1 MQDNWSRRSVLG
13 ALAATGSGA
22 LIGAPAV
29 HAQSGSN
36 LLERLRSEKVAKV
49 AIAEQPGYSEM
60 LPDGTLTGIGPT
72 VAKTVMNKL
81 GVPKLE
87 GIVVPYGEMIPGLMA
102 GRWDF
107 VSACLSI
114 TQARCKQVLYSPPI
128 VFDPVTAAYTDD
140 LKDPPTSMAEIGERK
155 LQVGIISGGYM
166 VPKMRS
172 LASLEKISI
181 FPDTPALMDGLLAKR
196 IDVALGANLGFTTYQ
211 KLRKVAF
218 NLTKPMT
225 DIKPAGSGP
234 AFRYS
239 DMELFDA
246 FQKEVLAMKK
256 SGEIAKLN
264 EQFGFFYTRDEYDSV
279 TMAEACQRAI

>member
-1 MQDNWSRRSVLG
+1 MQSKWSSRNVLG
-13 ALAATGSGA
+13 ALAAAGGSA
-22 LIGAPAV
+22 LIGAPRV
-29 HAQSGSN
+29 HAQASDN
-36 LLERLRSEKVAKV
+36 LLERLRDAKMAKI
-49 AIAEQPGYSEM
+49 AIAEQPGFSEM

-72 VAKTVMNKL
+72 VAKAVMDKL

-128 VFDPVTAAYTDD
+128 VFDPVTVAYTDD
-140 LKDPPTSMAEIGERK
+140 MKDPPASMAEIGERK

-172 LASLEKISI
+172 LTAIDKISI
-181 FPDTPALMDGLLAKR
+181 FPDTPALMDGLFAKR

-211 KLRKVAF
+211 KQRKSAF
-218 NLTKPMT
+218 NLTKAMT

-234 AFRYS
+234 AFRPG
-239 DMELFDA
+239 DKDLFDA
-246 FQKEVLAMKK
+246 FQEQVLAMKK
-256 SGEIAKLN
+256 SGEIARLN
-264 EQFGFFYTRDEYDSV
+264 EQFGFSYIRDEYDGV
-279 TMAEACQRAI
+279 TMVDACQRAI

>member
-13 ALAATGSGA
+13 ALAAAGGGV

-29 HAQSGSN
+29 HAQTAGN
-36 LLERLRSEKVAKV
+36 LLERLRNEKVVKV
-49 AIAEQPGYSEM
+49 AIAEQPGFSEM
-60 LPDGTLTGIGPT
+60 LPDGSLTGIGPT
-72 VAKTVMNKL
+72 VAKAVMDKL

-114 TQARCKQVLYSPPI
+114 TQARCKQVLYSPPV
-128 VFDPVTAAYTDD
+128 VFDPVTVAYTDD
-140 LKDPPTSMAEIGERK
+140 MKDPPASMAEIGERK

-172 LASLEKISI
+172 LTTIDKISI
-181 FPDTPALMDGLLAKR
+181 FPDTPAVMDGLFAKR

-234 AFRYS
+234 AFRPS
-239 DMELFDA
+239 DKELFDA
-246 FQKEVLAMKK
+246 FQKEVLAMKR

-264 EQFGFFYTRDEYDSV
+264 EQFGFSYTRDEYDSV
-279 TMAEACQRAI
+279 TMEQACQRAS